1 MARKVNWAIM
11 EKSTKDLKKKIKNVV
26 AAGEY
31 LKDKPEPGYFKDNM
45 SKKIIKIEDA
55 KSSTLR
61 RVIKLV
67 DKFYY
72 LITAQEDRDWLL
84 NKKIELE
91 TVLNSRDDGTIEK
104 EEDL

>member
-1 MARKVNWAIM
+1 MGRKINWFTM
-11 EKSTKDLKKKIKNVV
+11 EKSTKDLKKKIKDVV
-26 AAGEY
+26 SAGEY

-61 RVIKLV
+61 RVVKLV

-72 LITAQEDRDWLL
+72 LITAQEDREWLL

-91 TVLNSRDDGTIEK
+91 TVLNGRDDAVIEK
-104 EEDL
+104 EE